1 MLEQHPWWRFFP
13 PLAAVVTFDDVELQF
28 AFIVDNVVANTTGLF
43 FIFTIETY
51 ALFFS
56 LSLFCAWKLRTKQQ
70 TAKSTLTVCN
80 FQFFTGFPHTYRQRP
95 EWNRPLSLKCQLV
108 SKTRQDCVTC
118 FVHFFYE
125 SHCSLLIVC
134 FEHMKVPRRTN
145 DTTLLELRSNQER
158 EEESILFLY
167 GRDQVRRKWGW
178 ISDLCPVEEKKTI
191 CQSFLI

>member
-1 MLEQHPWWRFFP
+1 MALFS
-13 PLAAVVTFDDVELQF
+13 PLAAVLTFDDELQF
-28 AFIVDNVVANTTGLF
+28 AFIVDNVVANTTSLF

-108 SKTRQDCVTC
+108 SKTRRDCVAC

-134 FEHMKVPRRTN
+134 FEHMRVPRRTN
-145 DTTLLELRSNQER
+145 DTKIQSGARRRVYSFPIQPGP
-158 EEESILFLY
+158 S
-167 GRDQVRRKWGW
+167 QKKVRLNFWPLSRWRKNNLSDFSHLGVKKV
-178 ISDLCPVEEKKTI
+178 DLCPI
-191 CQSFLI
+191 P